1 MMEYV
6 WLAILI
12 LSVAIE
18 AITMGLTSI
27 WFAFGALIA
36 LFATL
41 FGGPLWLQIVLFIVV
56 SVVTMILTRPLAI
69 RYLGPVLK
77 KTNIDAI
84 PGKTGIV
91 VETIVPV
98 EGRGQVKI
106 DGQIWSAKLED
117 ETAQLEKGMTVIVD
131 RIEGVKV
138 VVHAA

>member
-1 MMEYV
+1 MMEYI

-27 WFAFGALIA
+27 WSAFGALIA

-131 RIEGVKV
+131 RIEGVKD

>member
-1 MMEYV
+1 MMEYI

-106 DGQIWSAKLED
+106 DSQIWSAKLED